1 MCAAAKT
8 DRGKRF
14 FLNLLV
20 ALIGLLIVIPI
31 LIVVLGS
38 FKTSAE
44 TLVPNLNLPERW
56 MWSNYVYVY
65 EKGKIGRALLSS
77 VFLTTVVVLICLI
90 ISALCAFV
98 LSRRKNRYTKAAD
111 MLFKMGMIAPMSVIP
126 TLLLMQ
132 KLHLSGTYLSAIL
145 LYTAIN
151 LPWAVFIYS
160 NFMRALPRTLEEA
173 AIIDGCGPFRL
184 FMNIVFPLLK
194 NVTVTN
200 IVVIA
205 MGVWNDFYDPDL
217 FFHLVLQMD
226 ASYVSLQFLRIVLPR
241 LELCIR
247 GSDYHILADSA
258 AVPVCAEIHC
268 QWSDGRLCERIVP

>member
-31 LIVVLGS
+31 SIVVLGS

-65 EKGKIGRALLSS
+65 EKGKIGRALLNS

-205 MGVWNDFYDPDL
+205 MGVWNDFMIPICFFTSSSKWTLPMSVYNFYGLYFRDWNYVFADL
-217 FFHLVLQMD
+217 IITSLPMVLLYLFAQK
-226 ASYVSLQFLRIVLPR
+226 YIVSGLMA
-241 LELCIR
+241 
-247 GSDYHILADSA
+247 GS
-258 AVPVCAEIHC
+258 VK
-268 QWSDGRLCERIVP
+268 G

>member
-31 LIVVLGS
+31 SIVVLGS

-65 EKGKIGRALLSS
+65 EKGKIGRALLNS

-173 AIIDGCGPFRL
+173 AIIDGCGPVRL

-205 MGVWNDFYDPDL
+205 MGVWNDFMIPIYFFTSSSKWTLPMSVYNFYGLYFRDWNYVFADL
-217 FFHLVLQMD
+217 IITSLPMVLLYLFAQK
-226 ASYVSLQFLRIVLPR
+226 YIVSGLMA
-241 LELCIR
+241 
-247 GSDYHILADSA
+247 GS
-258 AVPVCAEIHC
+258 VK
-268 QWSDGRLCERIVP
+268 G

>member
-1 MCAAAKT
+1 M
-8 DRGKRF
+8 
-14 FLNLLV
+14 

-31 LIVVLGS
+31 SIVVLGS

-65 EKGKIGRALLSS
+65 EKGKIGRALLNS

-205 MGVWNDFYDPDL
+205 MGVWNDFMIPIYFFTSSSKWTLPMSVYNFYGLYFRDWNYVFADL
-217 FFHLVLQMD
+217 IITSLPMVLLYLFAQK
-226 ASYVSLQFLRIVLPR
+226 YIVSGLMA
-241 LELCIR
+241 
-247 GSDYHILADSA
+247 GS
-258 AVPVCAEIHC
+258 VK
-268 QWSDGRLCERIVP
+268 G

>member
-31 LIVVLGS
+31 SIVVLGS

-65 EKGKIGRALLSS
+65 EKGKIGRALLNS

-111 MLFKMGMIAPMSVIP
+111 VLFKMGMIAPMSVIP

-205 MGVWNDFYDPDL
+205 MGVWNDFMIPIYFFTSSSKWTLPMSVYNFYGLYFRDWNYVFADL
-217 FFHLVLQMD
+217 IITSLPMVLLYLFAQK
-226 ASYVSLQFLRIVLPR
+226 YIVSGLMA
-241 LELCIR
+241 
-247 GSDYHILADSA
+247 GS
-258 AVPVCAEIHC
+258 VK
-268 QWSDGRLCERIVP
+268 G

>member
-31 LIVVLGS
+31 SIVVLGS

-65 EKGKIGRALLSS
+65 EKGKIGRALLNS

-205 MGVWNDFYDPDL
+205 MGVWNDFMIPIYFFTSSSKWTLPMSVYNFYGLYFRDWNYVFADL
-217 FFHLVLQMD
+217 IITSLPMVLLYLFAQK
-226 ASYVSLQFLRIVLPR
+226 YIVSGLM
-241 LELCIR
+241 
-247 GSDYHILADSA
+247 ADS
-258 AVPVCAEIHC
+258 VK
-268 QWSDGRLCERIVP
+268 G

>member
-31 LIVVLGS
+31 SIVVLGS

-65 EKGKIGRALLSS
+65 EKGKIGRALLNS

-111 MLFKMGMIAPMSVIP
+111 MLFKMGMIVPMSVIP

-205 MGVWNDFYDPDL
+205 MGVWNDFMIPIYFFTSSSKWTLPMSVYNFYGLYFRDWNYVFADL
-217 FFHLVLQMD
+217 IITSLPMVLLYLFAQK
-226 ASYVSLQFLRIVLPR
+226 YIVSGLMA
-241 LELCIR
+241 
-247 GSDYHILADSA
+247 GS
-258 AVPVCAEIHC
+258 VK
-268 QWSDGRLCERIVP
+268 G

>member
-65 EKGKIGRALLSS
+65 EKGKIGRALLNS
-77 VFLTTVVVLICLI
+77 VFLTTVGVLICLI

-205 MGVWNDFYDPDL
+205 MGVWNDFMIPIYFFTSSSKWTLPMSVYNFYGLYFRDWNYVFADL
-217 FFHLVLQMD
+217 IITSLPMVLLYLFAQK
-226 ASYVSLQFLRIVLPR
+226 YIVSGLMA
-241 LELCIR
+241 
-247 GSDYHILADSA
+247 GS
-258 AVPVCAEIHC
+258 VK
-268 QWSDGRLCERIVP
+268 G

>member
-14 FLNLLV
+14 FLTLLV

-31 LIVVLGS
+31 SIVVLGS

-65 EKGKIGRALLSS
+65 EKGKIGRALLNS

-205 MGVWNDFYDPDL
+205 MGVWNDFMIPIYFFTSSSKWTLPMSVYNFYGLYFRDWNYVFADL
-217 FFHLVLQMD
+217 IITSLPMVLLYLFAQK
-226 ASYVSLQFLRIVLPR
+226 YIVSGLMA
-241 LELCIR
+241 
-247 GSDYHILADSA
+247 GS
-258 AVPVCAEIHC
+258 VK
-268 QWSDGRLCERIVP
+268 G

>member
-31 LIVVLGS
+31 SIVVLGS
-38 FKTSAE
+38 FNTSAV

-65 EKGKIGRALLSS
+65 EKGKIGRALLNS

-205 MGVWNDFYDPDL
+205 MGVWNDFMIPIYFFTSSSKWTLPMSVYNFYGLYFRDWNYVFADL
-217 FFHLVLQMD
+217 IITSLPMVLLYLFAQK
-226 ASYVSLQFLRIVLPR
+226 YIVSGLMA
-241 LELCIR
+241 
-247 GSDYHILADSA
+247 GS
-258 AVPVCAEIHC
+258 VK
-268 QWSDGRLCERIVP
+268 G

>member
-31 LIVVLGS
+31 SIVVLGS

-65 EKGKIGRALLSS
+65 EKGKIGRALLNS

-98 LSRRKNRYTKAAD
+98 LSRRKNRYTEAAD

-205 MGVWNDFYDPDL
+205 MGVWNDFMIPIYFFTSSSKWTLPMSVYNFYGLYFRDWNYVFADL
-217 FFHLVLQMD
+217 IITSLPMVLLYLFAQK
-226 ASYVSLQFLRIVLPR
+226 YIVSGLMA
-241 LELCIR
+241 
-247 GSDYHILADSA
+247 GS
-258 AVPVCAEIHC
+258 VK
-268 QWSDGRLCERIVP
+268 G

>member
-31 LIVVLGS
+31 SIVVLGS

-65 EKGKIGRALLSS
+65 EKGKIGRALLNS

-132 KLHLSGTYLSAIL
+132 TLHLSGTYLSAIL

-205 MGVWNDFYDPDL
+205 MGVWNDFMIPIYFFTSSSKWTLPMSVYNFYGLYFRDWNYVFADL
-217 FFHLVLQMD
+217 IITSLPMVLLYLFAQK
-226 ASYVSLQFLRIVLPR
+226 YIVSGLMA
-241 LELCIR
+241 
-247 GSDYHILADSA
+247 GS
-258 AVPVCAEIHC
+258 VK
-268 QWSDGRLCERIVP
+268 G

>member
-1 MCAAAKT
+1 M
-8 DRGKRF
+8 
-14 FLNLLV
+14 N
-20 ALIGLLIVIPI
+20 
-31 LIVVLGS
+31 
-38 FKTSAE
+38 
-44 TLVPNLNLPERW
+44 
-56 MWSNYVYVY
+56 
-65 EKGKIGRALLSS
+65 S

-205 MGVWNDFYDPDL
+205 MGVWNDFMIPIYFFTSSSKWTLPMSVYNFYGLYFRDWNYVFADL
-217 FFHLVLQMD
+217 IITSLPMVLLYLFAQK
-226 ASYVSLQFLRIVLPR
+226 YIVSGLMA
-241 LELCIR
+241 
-247 GSDYHILADSA
+247 GS
-258 AVPVCAEIHC
+258 VK
-268 QWSDGRLCERIVP
+268 G

>member
-20 ALIGLLIVIPI
+20 ALIGLLIAIPI
-31 LIVVLGS
+31 SIVVLGS

-65 EKGKIGRALLSS
+65 EKGKIGRALLNS

-205 MGVWNDFYDPDL
+205 MGVWNDFMIPIYFFTSSSKWTLPMSVYNFYGLYFRDWNYVFADL
-217 FFHLVLQMD
+217 IITSLPMVLLYLFAQK
-226 ASYVSLQFLRIVLPR
+226 YIVSGLMA
-241 LELCIR
+241 
-247 GSDYHILADSA
+247 GS
-258 AVPVCAEIHC
+258 VK
-268 QWSDGRLCERIVP
+268 G

>member
-31 LIVVLGS
+31 SIVVLGS

-65 EKGKIGRALLSS
+65 EKGKIGRALLNS

-132 KLHLSGTYLSAIL
+132 KLHLTGTYLSAIL

-205 MGVWNDFYDPDL
+205 MGVWNDFMIPIYFFTSSSKWTLPMSVYNFYGLYFRDWNYVFADL
-217 FFHLVLQMD
+217 IITSLPMVLLYLFAQK
-226 ASYVSLQFLRIVLPR
+226 YIVSGLMA
-241 LELCIR
+241 
-247 GSDYHILADSA
+247 GS
-258 AVPVCAEIHC
+258 VK
-268 QWSDGRLCERIVP
+268 G

>member
-31 LIVVLGS
+31 SIVVLGS

-65 EKGKIGRALLSS
+65 EKGKIGRALLNS
-77 VFLTTVVVLICLI
+77 VFLTTVIVLICLI

-205 MGVWNDFYDPDL
+205 MGVWNDFMIPIYFFTSSSKWTLPMSVYNFYGLYFRDWNYVFADL
-217 FFHLVLQMD
+217 IITSLPMVLLYLFAQK
-226 ASYVSLQFLRIVLPR
+226 YIVSGLMA
-241 LELCIR
+241 
-247 GSDYHILADSA
+247 GS
-258 AVPVCAEIHC
+258 VK
-268 QWSDGRLCERIVP
+268 G

>member
-31 LIVVLGS
+31 SIVVLGS

-56 MWSNYVYVY
+56 MWSNYVY
-65 EKGKIGRALLSS
+65 EKGKIGRALLNS

-205 MGVWNDFYDPDL
+205 MGVWNDFMIPIYFFTSSSKWTLPMSVYNFYGLYFRDWNYVFADL
-217 FFHLVLQMD
+217 IITSLPMVLLYLFAQK
-226 ASYVSLQFLRIVLPR
+226 YIVSGLMA
-241 LELCIR
+241 
-247 GSDYHILADSA
+247 GS
-258 AVPVCAEIHC
+258 VK
-268 QWSDGRLCERIVP
+268 G

>member
-31 LIVVLGS
+31 SIVVLGS

-65 EKGKIGRALLSS
+65 EKGKIGRALLNS
-77 VFLTTVVVLICLI
+77 VFLTTVVVLICVI

-205 MGVWNDFYDPDL
+205 MGVWNDFMIPIYFFTSSSKWTLPMSVYNFYGLYFRDWNYVFADL
-217 FFHLVLQMD
+217 IITSLPMVLLYLFAQK
-226 ASYVSLQFLRIVLPR
+226 YIVSGLMA
-241 LELCIR
+241 
-247 GSDYHILADSA
+247 GS
-258 AVPVCAEIHC
+258 VK
-268 QWSDGRLCERIVP
+268 G

>member
-31 LIVVLGS
+31 SIVVLGS

-44 TLVPNLNLPERW
+44 TLIPNLNLPERW

-65 EKGKIGRALLSS
+65 EKGKIGRALLNS

-205 MGVWNDFYDPDL
+205 MGVWNDFMIPIYFFTSSSKWTLPMSVYNFYGLYFRDWNYVFADL
-217 FFHLVLQMD
+217 IITSLPMVLLYLFAQK
-226 ASYVSLQFLRIVLPR
+226 YIVSGLMA
-241 LELCIR
+241 
-247 GSDYHILADSA
+247 GS
-258 AVPVCAEIHC
+258 VK
-268 QWSDGRLCERIVP
+268 G

>member
-31 LIVVLGS
+31 SIVVLGS

-65 EKGKIGRALLSS
+65 EKGKIGRALLNS

-98 LSRRKNRYTKAAD
+98 LSRRKNRYSKAAD

-205 MGVWNDFYDPDL
+205 MGVWNDFMIPIYFFTSSSKWTLPMSVYNFYGLYFRDWNYVFADL
-217 FFHLVLQMD
+217 IITSLPMVLLYLFAQK
-226 ASYVSLQFLRIVLPR
+226 YIVSGLMA
-241 LELCIR
+241 
-247 GSDYHILADSA
+247 GS
-258 AVPVCAEIHC
+258 VK
-268 QWSDGRLCERIVP
+268 G

>member
-31 LIVVLGS
+31 SIVVLGS

-56 MWSNYVYVY
+56 MWSNYVYFY
-65 EKGKIGRALLSS
+65 EKGKIGRALLNS

-205 MGVWNDFYDPDL
+205 MGVWNDFMIPIYFFTSSSKWTLPMSVYNFYGLYFRDWNYVFADL
-217 FFHLVLQMD
+217 IITSLPMVLLYLFAQK
-226 ASYVSLQFLRIVLPR
+226 YIVSGLMA
-241 LELCIR
+241 
-247 GSDYHILADSA
+247 GS
-258 AVPVCAEIHC
+258 VK
-268 QWSDGRLCERIVP
+268 G

>member
-31 LIVVLGS
+31 SIVVLGS

-65 EKGKIGRALLSS
+65 EKGKIGRALLNS

-111 MLFKMGMIAPMSVIP
+111 LLFKMGMIAPMSVIP

-205 MGVWNDFYDPDL
+205 MGVWNDFMIPIYFFTSSSKWTLPMSVYNFYGLYFRDWNYVFADL
-217 FFHLVLQMD
+217 IITSLPMVLLYLFAQK
-226 ASYVSLQFLRIVLPR
+226 YIVSGLMA
-241 LELCIR
+241 
-247 GSDYHILADSA
+247 GS
-258 AVPVCAEIHC
+258 VK
-268 QWSDGRLCERIVP
+268 G

>member
-31 LIVVLGS
+31 SIVVLGS

-65 EKGKIGRALLSS
+65 EKGKIGRALLNS

-205 MGVWNDFYDPDL
+205 MGVWNDFMIPIYFFTSSSKWTLPMSVYNFYGLYFRDWNYVFADL
-217 FFHLVLQMD
+217 IITSLPMVLLYLFAQK
-226 ASYVSLQFLRIVLPR
+226 YIVSGLMA
-241 LELCIR
+241 
-247 GSDYHILADSA
+247 GS
-258 AVPVCAEIHC
+258 VK
-268 QWSDGRLCERIVP
+268 G

>member
-31 LIVVLGS
+31 SIVVLGS

-65 EKGKIGRALLSS
+65 EKGKIGRALLNS

-160 NFMRALPRTLEEA
+160 KFMRALPRTLEEA

-205 MGVWNDFYDPDL
+205 MGVWNDFMIPIYFFTSSSKWTLPMSVYNFYGLYFRDWNYVFADL
-217 FFHLVLQMD
+217 IITSLPMVLLYLFAQK
-226 ASYVSLQFLRIVLPR
+226 YIVSGLMA
-241 LELCIR
+241 
-247 GSDYHILADSA
+247 GS
-258 AVPVCAEIHC
+258 VK
-268 QWSDGRLCERIVP
+268 G

>member
-14 FLNLLV
+14 FLNLLL
-20 ALIGLLIVIPI
+20 ALIVLLIVIPI
-31 LIVVLGS
+31 SIVVLGS

-65 EKGKIGRALLSS
+65 EKGKIGRALLNS

-205 MGVWNDFYDPDL
+205 MGVWNDFMIPIYFFTSSSKWTLPMSVYNFYGLYFRDWNYVFADL
-217 FFHLVLQMD
+217 IITSLPMVLLYLFAQK
-226 ASYVSLQFLRIVLPR
+226 YIVSGLMA
-241 LELCIR
+241 
-247 GSDYHILADSA
+247 GS
-258 AVPVCAEIHC
+258 VK
-268 QWSDGRLCERIVP
+268 G

>member
-14 FLNLLV
+14 FLKLLV

-31 LIVVLGS
+31 SIVVLGS

-65 EKGKIGRALLSS
+65 EKGKIGRALLNS

-205 MGVWNDFYDPDL
+205 MGVWNDFMIPIYFFTSSSKWTLPMSVYNFYGLYFRDWNYVFADL
-217 FFHLVLQMD
+217 IITSLPMVLLYLFAQK
-226 ASYVSLQFLRIVLPR
+226 YIVSGLMA
-241 LELCIR
+241 
-247 GSDYHILADSA
+247 GS
-258 AVPVCAEIHC
+258 VK
-268 QWSDGRLCERIVP
+268 G

>member
-31 LIVVLGS
+31 SIVVLGS

-65 EKGKIGRALLSS
+65 EKGKIGRALLNS

-200 IVVIA
+200 FFVIA
-205 MGVWNDFYDPDL
+205 MGVWNDFMIPIYFFTSSSKWTLPMSVYNFYGLYFRDWNYVFADL
-217 FFHLVLQMD
+217 IITSLPMVLLYLFAQK
-226 ASYVSLQFLRIVLPR
+226 YIVSGLMA
-241 LELCIR
+241 
-247 GSDYHILADSA
+247 GS
-258 AVPVCAEIHC
+258 VK
-268 QWSDGRLCERIVP
+268 G

>member
-31 LIVVLGS
+31 SIVVLGS

-65 EKGKIGRALLSS
+65 EKGKIGRALLNS

-111 MLFKMGMIAPMSVIP
+111 MLFKMEMIAPMSVIP

-205 MGVWNDFYDPDL
+205 MGVWNDFMIPIYFFTSSSKWTLPMSVYNFYGLYFRDWNYVFADL
-217 FFHLVLQMD
+217 IITSLPMVLLYLFAQK
-226 ASYVSLQFLRIVLPR
+226 YIVSGLMA
-241 LELCIR
+241 
-247 GSDYHILADSA
+247 GS
-258 AVPVCAEIHC
+258 VK
-268 QWSDGRLCERIVP
+268 G

>member
-31 LIVVLGS
+31 SIVVLGS

-65 EKGKIGRALLSS
+65 EKGKIGRALLNS

-173 AIIDGCGPFRL
+173 IIDGCGPFRL

-205 MGVWNDFYDPDL
+205 MGVWNDFMIPIYFFTSSSKWTLPMSVYNFYGLYFRDWNYVFADL
-217 FFHLVLQMD
+217 IITSLPMVLLYLFAQK
-226 ASYVSLQFLRIVLPR
+226 YIVSGLMA
-241 LELCIR
+241 
-247 GSDYHILADSA
+247 GS
-258 AVPVCAEIHC
+258 VK
-268 QWSDGRLCERIVP
+268 G

>member
-31 LIVVLGS
+31 SIVVLGS

-65 EKGKIGRALLSS
+65 EKGKIGRALLNS

-160 NFMRALPRTLEEA
+160 NFMRALSRTLEEA

-205 MGVWNDFYDPDL
+205 MGVWNDFMIPIYFFTSSSKWTLPMSVYNFYGLYFRDWNYVFADL
-217 FFHLVLQMD
+217 IITSLPMVLLYLFAQK
-226 ASYVSLQFLRIVLPR
+226 YIVSGLMA
-241 LELCIR
+241 
-247 GSDYHILADSA
+247 GS
-258 AVPVCAEIHC
+258 VK
-268 QWSDGRLCERIVP
+268 G

>member
-31 LIVVLGS
+31 SIVVLGS

-65 EKGKIGRALLSS
+65 EKGKIGRALLNS

-184 FMNIVFPLLK
+184 FMNIAFPLLK

-205 MGVWNDFYDPDL
+205 MGVWNDFMIPIYFFTSSSKWTLPMSVYNFYGLYFRDWNYVFADL
-217 FFHLVLQMD
+217 IITSLPMVLLYLFAQK
-226 ASYVSLQFLRIVLPR
+226 YIVSGLMA
-241 LELCIR
+241 
-247 GSDYHILADSA
+247 GS
-258 AVPVCAEIHC
+258 VK
-268 QWSDGRLCERIVP
+268 G

>member
-31 LIVVLGS
+31 SIVVLGS

-65 EKGKIGRALLSS
+65 EKGKIGRALLNS

-184 FMNIVFPLLK
+184 FMNIFFPLLK

-205 MGVWNDFYDPDL
+205 MGVWNDFMIPIYFFTSSSKWTLPMSVYNFYGLYFRDWNYVFADL
-217 FFHLVLQMD
+217 IITSLPMVLLYLFAQK
-226 ASYVSLQFLRIVLPR
+226 YIVSGLMA
-241 LELCIR
+241 
-247 GSDYHILADSA
+247 GS
-258 AVPVCAEIHC
+258 VK
-268 QWSDGRLCERIVP
+268 G

>member
-31 LIVVLGS
+31 SIVVLGS

-65 EKGKIGRALLSS
+65 EKGKIGRALLNS
-77 VFLTTVVVLICLI
+77 VFLTTVVILICLI

-205 MGVWNDFYDPDL
+205 MGVWNDFMIPIYFFTSSSKWTLPMSVYNFYGLYFRDWNYVFADL
-217 FFHLVLQMD
+217 IITSLPMVLLYLFAQK
-226 ASYVSLQFLRIVLPR
+226 YIVSGLMA
-241 LELCIR
+241 
-247 GSDYHILADSA
+247 GS
-258 AVPVCAEIHC
+258 VK
-268 QWSDGRLCERIVP
+268 G

>member
-31 LIVVLGS
+31 SIVVLGS

-65 EKGKIGRALLSS
+65 EKGKIGRALLNS

-205 MGVWNDFYDPDL
+205 MGVWNDFMIPIYFFTSSSKWTLPMSVYNFYGLYFRDWNYVFVDL
-217 FFHLVLQMD
+217 IITSLPMVLLYLFAQK
-226 ASYVSLQFLRIVLPR
+226 YIVSGLMA
-241 LELCIR
+241 
-247 GSDYHILADSA
+247 GS
-258 AVPVCAEIHC
+258 VK
-268 QWSDGRLCERIVP
+268 G